1 MHGPDPRWLMNHE
14 TDMLVAALRKVVA
27 SGGEHLLFK
36 VSKQEGMFAAK
47 TGLAGEVAQTALDR
61 QFIEL
66 VRSEGEG
73 KKLSQWVK
81 ITAKGIRF
89 LHERESPVRAL
100 DEAMNLLKNEKEI
113 TAVGVVR
120 MQERLQEIS
129 DKLLLEAA
137 NWTQKIESLEKRILD
152 ALSRLE
158 QAGPLVPPAILKDV
172 PWSIEVVRYLQWR
185 RGELDSGKCP
195 LPELFEM
202 LQNAYS
208 YLDCS
213 SFHEGLKKL
222 FHARV
227 IRLEGV
233 SDASLMDKPEFALL
247 DSGQVYY
254 FACR

>member
-1 MHGPDPRWLMNHE
+1 MNQE

-36 VSKQEGMFAAK
+36 VSKQEGLFASK
-47 TGLAGEVAQTALDR
+47 TGLAAEVAQNALDR

-73 KKLSQWVK
+73 KKLCQWVK

-100 DEAMNLLKNEKEI
+100 DEALSLLKKEKEA

-120 MQERLQEIS
+120 MQERLEEIS
-129 DKLLLEAA
+129 EKLLQEASH
-137 NWTQKIESLEKRILD
+137 WTQKIESLEKRILD
-152 ALSRLE
+152 ALDRLE
-158 QAGPLVPPAILKDV
+158 QAGPLVPPGLLKEI

-208 YLDCS
+208 YLDCP
-213 SFHEGLKKL
+213 SFHDGLKKL
-222 FHARV
+222 FQARV

-233 SDASLMDKPEFALL
+233 SDPALMDKPEFALL

>member
-1 MHGPDPRWLMNHE
+1 M
-14 TDMLVAALRKVVA
+14 
-27 SGGEHLLFK
+27 
-36 VSKQEGMFAAK
+36 
-47 TGLAGEVAQTALDR
+47 
-61 QFIEL
+61 

-73 KKLSQWVK
+73 KKLCQWVK

-100 DEAMNLLKNEKEI
+100 DEALSLLKKEKEA

-120 MQERLQEIS
+120 MQERLEEIS
-129 DKLLLEAA
+129 EKLLQEASH
-137 NWTQKIESLEKRILD
+137 WTQKIESLEKRILD
-152 ALSRLE
+152 ALDRLE
-158 QAGPLVPPAILKDV
+158 QAGPLVPPGLLKEV

-208 YLDCS
+208 YLDCP
-213 SFHEGLKKL
+213 SFHDGLKKL
-222 FHARV
+222 FQARV

-233 SDASLMDKPEFALL
+233 SDPALMDKPEFALL